1 MTERRFYKVSKWPSL
16 TRARRIVF
24 YRAHSNAHTSF
35 FNTIHNCT
43 MIVNEFHDAAASLVI
58 LYLLSGCFE
67 KVYKCSSK
75 CNLLATAYLAD
86 SEKYPNFMADVFSVV
101 HLFGFLDKRYLYV
114 KQNIDPDSSIFVWA
128 IQQYKSVKS
137 NTMDF
142 ISIVN
147 T

>member
-24 YRAHSNAHTSF
+24 YRAHSNAHLQHYTQLY
-35 FNTIHNCT
+35 
-43 MIVNEFHDAAASLVI
+43 NEFHDAAASLVI

-67 KVYKCSSK
+67 KCSSK

>member
-24 YRAHSNAHTSF
+24 YRAHSNTHTSF
-35 FNTIHNCT
+35 FNTQLY
-43 MIVNEFHDAAASLVI
+43 NEFHDAAASLVI

-101 HLFGFLDKRYLYV
+101 HLFGFLAKRYLYV